1 MKFIKNILIGFIVT
15 ASLMS
20 CVDYLDKETDTELTL
35 PLVFED
41 KTRIEGWLA
50 NVYSA
55 IPDPYWGYTNTLL
68 GSPSQRKPDSV
79 LNVGGSGGG
88 KSFLILGEWT
98 PNSGW
103 EGNYWK
109 LLPQCIRE
117 ANIFLENIH
126 PLPAQGISAKEVEYM
141 KTECKFMKAYYY
153 YLLANTYGAVPFDPD
168 YIAPTDFVLSD

>member
-55 IPDPYWGYTNTLL
+55 IPDPYWGYTNTLGWEVL
-68 GSPSQRKPDSV
+68 ADDLTPSERWRQWGWKVIPY
-79 LNVGGSGGG
+79 
-88 KSFLILGEWT
+88 ILGEWT
-98 PNSGW
+98 PTVIGKEITGSFFRNVFGR
-103 EGNYWK
+103 
-109 LLPQCIRE
+109 L
-117 ANIFLENIH
+117 IFSLR
-126 PLPAQGISAKEVEYM
+126 
-141 KTECKFMKAYYY
+141 
-153 YLLANTYGAVPFDPD
+153 TYTHYQHRV
-168 YIAPTDFVLSD
+168 

>member
-55 IPDPYWGYTNTLL
+55 IPDPYWGYTNTL
-68 GSPSQRKPDSV
+68 
-79 LNVGGSGGG
+79 
-88 KSFLILGEWT
+88 
-98 PNSGW
+98 GW
-103 EGNYWK
+103 EVLADDLTPSERWRQWG
-109 LLPQCIRE
+109 
-117 ANIFLENIH
+117 
-126 PLPAQGISAKEVEYM
+126 VESHS
-141 KTECKFMKAYYY
+141 
-153 YLLANTYGAVPFDPD
+153 L
-168 YIAPTDFVLSD
+168 YIG

>member
-55 IPDPYWGYTNTLL
+55 IPDPYWGYTNTL
-68 GSPSQRKPDSV
+68 
-79 LNVGGSGGG
+79 
-88 KSFLILGEWT
+88 
-98 PNSGW
+98 GW
-103 EGNYWK
+103 EVLADDLTGHLTVIGKESTGSFFRNVFGR
-109 LLPQCIRE
+109 L
-117 ANIFLENIH
+117 IFSLR
-126 PLPAQGISAKEVEYM
+126 
-141 KTECKFMKAYYY
+141 
-153 YLLANTYGAVPFDPD
+153 TYTHYQHRV
-168 YIAPTDFVLSD
+168 

>member
-55 IPDPYWGYTNTLL
+55 IPDPYWGYTNTLGWEVL
-68 GSPSQRKPDSV
+68 ADDLTPSERWRQW
-79 LNVGGSGGG
+79 GG
-88 KSFLILGEWT
+88 KSFLI
-98 PNSGW
+98 
-103 EGNYWK
+103 YWVNGHLTVIGK
-109 LLPQCIRE
+109 EITGSFFRNVFGRL
-117 ANIFLENIH
+117 IFSLR
-126 PLPAQGISAKEVEYM
+126 
-141 KTECKFMKAYYY
+141 
-153 YLLANTYGAVPFDPD
+153 TYTHYQHRV
-168 YIAPTDFVLSD
+168 